1 MPALLSMHGITKIY
15 PGVVANDRVELEVL
29 EGEIHA
35 LLGENGAG
43 KTTLVNILYGLTAPD
58 GGTIHWKGAPVRI
71 HSSAQAMRLGI
82 GMVHQHFMLVPRFTG
97 LQNVILGAG
106 AERRVWL
113 DLKQAALRVRTL
125 ADQYGLEVDLEAQ
138 VQDMALGMRQRLEI
152 LKALYRGAQLLI
164 LDEPTAVLPPTEAEA
179 LFEVLRRLAAQGR
192 ATIFISHKLEEVLA
206 ISDRITVL
214 RDGHNVATLP
224 AGEATKPGL
233 ARMMVGRPVVLE
245 VVKTPARPTG
255 RRVIEIE
262 EVSVERE
269 HGRDGLDGIWL
280 HVDAG
285 EIVGVAG
292 IDGNGQ
298 GALLEIL
305 CGLSR
310 PSRGLVRLLGVD
322 VTDSSPRRIAALN
335 VGRIPED
342 RASMG
347 LLPRLSIKENLI
359 LASYARPP
367 MSRWGILHGRTIGDF
382 ARRLVA
388 EFDVRTPGI
397 EMAVENLSGGNQQ
410 KVILARELHHDPE
423 VLIVA
428 NATRGLDVG
437 ATEYTYRRVL
447 EGRDRGAGVLLISS
461 DLEEVLSLSDR
472 IAVMHAG
479 RIMGVVPAEAA
490 DRIRL
495 GLMMTGTPLSM
506 PEGA

>member
-43 KTTLVNILYGLTAPD
+43 KTTLVNILYGLAAPD
-58 GGTIHWKGAPVRI
+58 GGSIRWKGAPVRI

-82 GMVHQHFMLVPRFTG
+82 GMVHQHFMLVPRFTA
-97 LQNVILGAG
+97 LQNIILGAG
-106 AERRVWL
+106 SERRVWL
-113 DLKQAALRVRTL
+113 DLKRAAQRVRTL
-125 ADQYGLEVDLEAQ
+125 AEQYGLEVNLDAQ
-138 VQDMALGMRQRLEI
+138 VQDMDLGMRQRLEI

-164 LDEPTAVLPPTEAEA
+164 LDEPTAVLTPAEVEA
-179 LFEVLRRLAAQGR
+179 LFEVLRRLAAQGH

-224 AGEATKPGL
+224 TREASQPGL
-233 ARMMVGRPVVLE
+233 AQLMVGRPVVLE
-245 VVKTPARPTG
+245 VKKGPARPTG

-262 EVSVERE
+262 GVSVERE
-269 HGRDGLDGIWL
+269 HGRDRLDGISL
-280 HVDAG
+280 HVEAG

-305 CGLSR
+305 WGLSR
-310 PSRGLVRLLGVD
+310 PDRGRVTLLGVD
-322 VTDSSPRRIAALN
+322 VTDTSPRRIAALN

-342 RASMG
+342 RATMG

-359 LASYARPP
+359 LQSYARPP
-367 MSRWGILHGRTIGDF
+367 LSRWGILRGRQMGEF

-388 EFDVRTPGI
+388 EFDVRTPGV
-397 EMAVENLSGGNQQ
+397 ELAVENLSGGNQQ

-461 DLEEVLSLSDR
+461 DLEEVLCLSDR
-472 IAVMHAG
+472 IAIMHAG

-490 DRIRL
+490 DRTRL
-495 GLMMTGTPLSM
+495 GLMMTGTPLSAL
-506 PEGA
+506 EGG

>member
-1 MPALLSMHGITKIY
+1 MPALLSMHGISKIY

-43 KTTLVNILYGLTAPD
+43 KTTLVNILYGLSAPD
-58 GGTIHWKGAPVRI
+58 GGTIRWRGEPVRV
-71 HSSAQAMRLGI
+71 HSPSHATRLGI
-82 GMVHQHFMLVPRFTG
+82 GMVHQHFMLVPRFSG

-106 AERRVWL
+106 SERGVWL
-113 DLKQAALRVRTL
+113 DLEQAGRRVRAL
-125 ADQYGLEVDLEAQ
+125 ADQYGLEVDLDAQ
-138 VQDMALGMRQRLEI
+138 VQDMALGTRQRLEI

-164 LDEPTAVLPPTEAEA
+164 LDEPTAVLTPAEVEA
-179 LFEVLRRLAAQGR
+179 LFVVLRRLAAQGH

-206 ISDRITVL
+206 ISDRVTVL
-214 RDGHNVATLP
+214 RDGRNVATLP
-224 AGEATKPGL
+224 TAQATKPGL
-233 ARMMVGRPVVLE
+233 AQMMVGRPVVLE
-245 VVKTPARPTG
+245 VQKSPARQTG

-262 EVSVERE
+262 EVWVERE
-269 HGRDGLDGIWL
+269 HGRDRLDGVSL
-280 HVDAG
+280 YVEAG

-305 CGLSR
+305 CGLNR
-310 PSRGLVRLLGVD
+310 PSRGRVTVLGED
-322 VTDSSPRRIAALN
+322 VTGASPRRVAALN
-335 VGRIPED
+335 IGRIPED

-347 LLPRLSIKENLI
+347 LLPPLSVKENLI
-359 LASYARPP
+359 LGSYARPP
-367 MSRWGILHGRTIGDF
+367 LSRRGVLSGRRIGEF

-388 EFDVRTPGI
+388 EFDVRTPGV
-397 EMAVENLSGGNQQ
+397 ELAVENLSGGNQQ
-410 KVILARELHHDPE
+410 KVILARELHHDPQ

-461 DLEEVLSLSDR
+461 DLEEVLYLSDR
-472 IAVMHAG
+472 IAIMHAG

-490 DRIRL
+490 DRTRL
-495 GLMMTGTPLSM
+495 GLMMTGTPHSQL
-506 PEGA
+506 EGG

>member
-1 MPALLSMHGITKIY
+1 
-15 PGVVANDRVELEVL
+15 VQ

-43 KTTLVNILYGLTAPD
+43 KTTLVNILYGLAAPD
-58 GGTIHWKGAPVRI
+58 GGAIHWKGAPVRI
-71 HSSAQAMRLGI
+71 HDSAQAMRLGI

-106 AERRVWL
+106 SDRRVWL
-113 DLKQAALRVRTL
+113 DLKGAAHRVRTL
-125 ADQYGLEVDLEAQ
+125 AGQYGLEVNLEAQ
-138 VQDMALGMRQRLEI
+138 VQDMDLGMRQRLEI

-164 LDEPTAVLPPTEAEA
+164 LDEPTAVLAPAEVEA
-179 LFEVLRRLAAQGR
+179 LFDVLRRLAAQGH

-224 AGEATKPGL
+224 TGEATQPGL
-233 ARMMVGRPVVLE
+233 AQMMVGRPVVLE
-245 VVKTPARPTG
+245 VQKSPARPTG

-262 EVSVERE
+262 EVRLERE
-269 HGRDGLDGIWL
+269 HGRDRLDGISL
-280 HVDAG
+280 HVEAG

-310 PSRGLVRLLGVD
+310 PNRGRVTLLGED
-322 VTDSSPRRIAALN
+322 VTGASPRRIAALN

-347 LLPRLSIKENLI
+347 LLPPLSVKENLI
-359 LASYARPP
+359 LGSYSRPP
-367 MSRWGILHGRTIGDF
+367 LSRRGILSGRRIGDF
-382 ARRLVA
+382 ALRLVA
-388 EFDVRTPGI
+388 EFDVRTPGV
-397 EMAVENLSGGNQQ
+397 ELAVENLSGGNQQ

-461 DLEEVLSLSDR
+461 DLEEVLYLSDR
-472 IAVMHAG
+472 IAIMHAG

-490 DRIRL
+490 DRTHL
-495 GLMMTGTPLSM
+495 GLMMTGTPLSQL
-506 PEGA
+506 EAG